1 MSKSQFSSPFHQNE
15 LVRTKNYLAGSLFES
30 SFIFKTSK
38 GANIL
43 TEIPEGVVDPDGPA
57 PPDGVAVVIGT
68 VIDTDLR
75 VTTLGNW
82 SKYME
87 NTYNKP
93 ITSAKHTFLIIEPEN
108 DPTFA
113 GDFTKAVT
121 VLKRL
126 QTKIAKTNKH
136 LWLVQQNNGEDMIC
150 FAFHVFEP
158 KTENSAPSIDMID
171 LPVPTECRDTVKEL
185 AESHVVRDFVV
196 WDVDGTRLAP
206 EAIESKLP
214 GALVECYFGIEHRSF
229 GGTDSFSGIIN
240 QVIILRPA
248 QLKPPSPF
256 KPSAAASKPFRAP
269 ILSAEQIHAQEQRAV
284 GYFTTPIS
292 SPGPSNVFQTPT
304 KRRASKE
311 PDGSAQKRNNTRQG
325 KNKDD
330 ESSDST

>member
-38 GANIL
+38 GTNIL

-68 VIDTDLR
+68 VIDNR
-75 VTTLGNW
+75 P
-82 SKYME
+82 SK
-87 NTYNKP
+87 
-93 ITSAKHTFLIIEPEN
+93 N

-126 QTKIAKTNKH
+126 QTKIAKINKH
-136 LWLVQQNNGEDMIC
+136 LWLVQESNGKDIIR
-150 FAFHVFEP
+150 FAFRVFEP
-158 KTENSAPSIDMID
+158 KTENSAPSVDMID
-171 LPVPTECRDTVKEL
+171 LPVPTECRDAVKQL
-185 AESHVVRDFVV
+185 AESHVVHDFVV
-196 WDVDGTRLAP
+196 WDVDGTHLAP
-206 EAIESKLP
+206 EAIEPKLP

-240 QVIILRPA
+240 QVIILRAA

-256 KPSAAASKPFRAP
+256 KPFRAP

-292 SPGPSNVFQTPT
+292 SPGPSNVFQSSSQTFTAPT

-311 PDGSAQKRNNTRQG
+311 PDGSAQKHNNTGQG
-325 KNKDD
+325 KDKDD